1 MDENKAL
8 KNLSKHGITFE
19 EAKTVFNDPLYA
31 DFFDPEHS
39 QDEERYLI
47 VGESNQERILIV
59 SYIERVN
66 SIRLI
71 SARKVTRSEKEA
83 YEEG

>member
-19 EAKTVFNDPLYA
+19 EAKTVFNDPLYV

>member
-1 MDENKAL
+1 LDENKAL

-19 EAKTVFNDPLYA
+19 EAKTVFNDPLYV